1 MKLKFNSSYA
11 LRGYA
16 SALKG
21 VLASEKKKKKKTRC
35 KAPSEFGNWIMKS
48 ISRYET
54 EALFQ
59 STIIGGQYT
68 NIENL
73 VVAFF
78 VSLQFHFGYKR
89 LPLFSHQS

>member
-35 KAPSEFGNWIMKS
+35 KAPSEFGN
-48 ISRYET
+48 
-54 EALFQ
+54 
-59 STIIGGQYT
+59 
-68 NIENL
+68 
-73 VVAFF
+73 
-78 VSLQFHFGYKR
+78 
-89 LPLFSHQS
+89 